1 MQDYSNMWNGYLEF
15 WQRSWLE
22 MNRLWFPALPDMS
35 GQSKDSGKEKGALAP
50 NPFASLS
57 PENWMALFTP
67 WMPKV
72 EANIEPFMEEAAK
85 VSMRVFMPWQ
95 SDPLWVEA
103 LVGKQEQGTT
113 GKTPGKTLPAKKGFV
128 ETTQNPAE
136 LEVNEAIKRSRTQ
149 D

>member
-1 MQDYSNMWNGYLEF
+1 MQDYSNIWNSYLEF
-15 WQRSWLE
+15 WQRSLLE
-22 MNRLWFPALPDMS
+22 TSRLWFPALPDMS
-35 GQSKDSGKEKGALAP
+35 GQGAKKDAGKEKGAPAP
-50 NPFASLS
+50 FPFASAS

-72 EANIEPFMEEAAK
+72 EANIEPFLEEATK

-103 LVGKQEQGTT
+103 LVGKQEQV
-113 GKTPGKTLPAKKGFV
+113 PGKAPVGKKGFV